1 MKLVQTDVS
10 QSLPFMIRVKVSY
23 LESDTHKV
31 MTALILVFVW
41 VGQHVYD
48 SYLESI
54 FCDVFP
60 TILINMRK
68 SGFGLSYTTHNG

>member
-1 MKLVQTDVS
+1 
-10 QSLPFMIRVKVSY
+10 
-23 LESDTHKV
+23 

-68 SGFGLSYTTHNG
+68 SSFGLSYTTHNG